1 MKRSHPVKAIPF
13 GRLVLQVR
21 GPDRIGAFQSASMKT
36 KKHIQSRHGPK
47 ASRQSKSKKQPWKV
61 IHPHAAGIDIGATEH
76 YVAVPPDAVPA
87 GASNVRKFG
96 CFTEDLDALVEWLKA
111 CGVDTVAM
119 QSTGVY
125 WIVPFQ
131 KLEVAGIKPVL
142 VNAQMLKL
150 VPGRK
155 TDVQECQWIQQLH
168 TYGLLAASFRPTDAT
183 CRLRTLVRHRANLVS
198 SGAEHILHMQKALT
212 QMNIQL
218 HQVVSH
224 LTGETGLRILKA
236 ILKGE
241 RDPYKL
247 VELRDAQITRSTKAE
262 MIKALRGDWRAELL
276 FVLEQSL
283 KAWEFDQEQMRACDL
298 QIEGQLKQMPSAP
311 RAPAKEAPSAPDP
324 LARSKP
330 RPKAKQSRKRNDP
343 EKDLGPELAR
353 IGGTDLAA
361 AHGLR
366 LLTVLTILSE
376 TGVDMSKWRSAKA
389 FTSWLGLNPNNKIS
403 GGRILSSRT
412 RKVVNRV
419 ATALRLGAMGVAE
432 TETWLGSFHRRMR
445 ARLGPAG
452 ANTATARKI
461 GTVVYHL
468 LKTKEPFI
476 DRDLLAYEARV
487 YRHKLSRLKK
497 QAKAL
502 GYELIQTSQQ
512 QTVVE

>member
-1 MKRSHPVKAIPF
+1 
-13 GRLVLQVR
+13 
-21 GPDRIGAFQSASMKT
+21 MKT
-36 KKHIQSRHGPK
+36 KKHNQSSHSPK
-47 ASRQSKSKKQPWKV
+47 ASRQRKTKKQPWKV
-61 IHPHAAGIDIGATEH
+61 IHPHAAGVDIGATEH

-87 GASNVRKFG
+87 GASNVKRFG
-96 CFTEDLDALVEWLKA
+96 CFTEDIDAMVEWLKA
-111 CGVDTVAM
+111 CGVDTIAM
-119 QSTGVY
+119 QATGVY

-131 KLEVAGIKPVL
+131 KLEVAGITAVL

-168 TYGLLAASFRPTDAT
+168 TYGLLPASFRPDDAT

-236 ILKGE
+236 ILNGQ
-241 RDPYKL
+241 RDPCQL
-247 VELRDAQITRSTKAE
+247 VELRDPQITRSTKAE

-276 FVLEQSL
+276 FVLGQSL
-283 KAWEFDQEQMRACDL
+283 RAWEFYQEQMKECDL
-298 QIEGQLKQMPSAP
+298 QIEEQLKRMPSAP
-311 RAPAKEAPSAPDP
+311 PTPQKTQSAVDP
-324 LARSKP
+324 LASSDP

-343 EKDLGPELAR
+343 QKDLGPELAR
-353 IGGTDLAA
+353 ICGVDLAA

-366 LLTVLTILSE
+366 LLTVLTIVSE

-389 FTSWLGLNPNNKIS
+389 FSSWLGLNPNNKVS

-419 ATALRLGAMGVAE
+419 ATALRMGATGVID
-432 TETWLGSFHRRMR
+432 TDTWLGSFHRRMR

-476 DRDLLAYEARV
+476 ERDLLAYEARV
-487 YRHKLSRLKK
+487 YRHKLARLKK
-497 QAKAL
+497 QAKTL
-502 GYELIQTSQQ
+502 GFELVQSTEQEQ
-512 QTVVE
+512 VVE

>member
-1 MKRSHPVKAIPF
+1 
-13 GRLVLQVR
+13 
-21 GPDRIGAFQSASMKT
+21 MKT
-36 KKHIQSRHGPK
+36 KKLIQSSAGPK

-76 YVAVPPDAVPA
+76 YVAVAPDAVPA
-87 GASNVRKFG
+87 GGGNVRRFG
-96 CFTEDLDALVEWLKA
+96 CFTEDIDAMVEWLKA

-131 KLEVAGIKPVL
+131 KLEAAGMKAAL

-168 TYGLLAASFRPTDAT
+168 TYGLLPASFRPDQAT
-183 CRLRTLVRHRANLVS
+183 CRLRTVVRHRANVIS
-198 SGAEHILHMQKALT
+198 SGAEYILHMQKALT

-218 HQVVSH
+218 HHVVSH

-236 ILKGE
+236 ILSGE
-241 RDPYKL
+241 RDPYVL
-247 VELRDAQITRSTKAE
+247 VQLRDPQISRSTKAE
-262 MIKALRGDWRAELL
+262 MIKALQGDWRPELL

-283 KAWEFDQEQMRACDL
+283 EGWEFCQKQMRACDL
-298 QIEGQLKQMPSAP
+298 QIEELLKQMPSAP
-311 RAPAKEAPSAPDP
+311 PPPKDTPQVPDP
-324 LARSKP
+324 LASANP
-330 RPKAKQSRKRNDP
+330 RPKAKQSRKRNEP

-353 IGGTDLAA
+353 ICGVDLTA

-366 LLTVLTILSE
+366 LLTVLTIISE

-389 FTSWLGLNPNNKIS
+389 FASWLGLNPNNKIS
-403 GGRILSSRT
+403 GGRVLSSRT
-412 RKVVNRV
+412 RKVVNRA
-419 ATALRLGAMGVAE
+419 ATALRLAAMGVAS
-432 TETWLGSFHRRMR
+432 TDTWLGSHNRRMV

-461 GTVVYHL
+461 ATIIYHL
-468 LKTKEPFI
+468 LKTREPFI

-487 YRHKLSRLKK
+487 FRHKLSRLKK
-497 QAKAL
+497 QAKVL
-502 GYELIQTSQQ
+502 GYELVQCPEEKQLA
-512 QTVVE
+512 E

>member
-1 MKRSHPVKAIPF
+1 
-13 GRLVLQVR
+13 
-21 GPDRIGAFQSASMKT
+21 MKT
-36 KKHIQSRHGPK
+36 KKHTQSRRGPK
-47 ASRQSKSKKQPWKV
+47 ASRRTQSKKQSWKV

-87 GASNVRKFG
+87 NGSNVRRFG
-96 CFTEDLDALVEWLKA
+96 CFTEDLDAMVEWLKA

-131 KLEVAGIKPVL
+131 KLEGAGIKPVL

-155 TDVQECQWIQQLH
+155 TDVQESQWIQQLH
-168 TYGLLAASFRPTDAT
+168 TYGLLPASFRPDDAT

-218 HQVVSH
+218 HHVVSH
-224 LTGETGLRILKA
+224 LTGETGLRILKE
-236 ILKGE
+236 ILRGE
-241 RDPYKL
+241 RDPNEL
-247 VELRDAQITRSTKAE
+247 VKLRDPQITRSTKAE
-262 MIKALRGDWRAELL
+262 MIKALHGDWRPELL

-283 KAWEFDQEQMRACDL
+283 KAWEFYQEQMRACDL
-298 QIEGQLKQMPSAP
+298 QIEEQLKQMPTAPVSANT
-311 RAPAKEAPSAPDP
+311 APPDSLASAN
-324 LARSKP
+324 P

-353 IGGTDLAA
+353 ICGTDLTA

-366 LLTVLTILSE
+366 LLTVLTIISE
-376 TGVDMSKWRSAKA
+376 TGVDVSKWRSAKA
-389 FTSWLGLNPNNKIS
+389 FTSWLGLNPNNKVS

-419 ATALRLGAMGVAE
+419 ATALRMGATGVID
-432 TETWLGSFHRRMR
+432 TDTWLGSFHRRMR
-445 ARLGPAG
+445 AKLGPAG

-461 GTVVYHL
+461 GTIVYHL
-468 LKTKEPFI
+468 LKYKAPFI

-487 YRHKLSRLKK
+487 YKHKLSRLKK

-502 GYELIQTSQQ
+502 GYEIVQKTEQQ
-512 QTVVE
+512 QLAE